1 MTKYKID
8 FSKGLVPAILQDNQ
22 TKQVLMLGYMNQEAF
37 DKTIEDGVV
46 CFYSRSKQRL
56 WTKGETSGHTQRV
69 KDIHVDCDNDT
80 ILIDVI
86 PNGPTCH
93 TGSQSC
99 FNTEVPFSVQTLA
112 QTVQDSA
119 QSNNEKSYTKYL
131 LTEGIEKITK
141 KYGEEAFEVVI
152 EAIKGDKKAFVSEV
166 ADELY
171 HLFVL
176 MHALGVDFSEIE
188 AELAH
193 RHHKRNNF
201 KGERQNIEQW

>member
-119 QSNNEKSYTKYL
+119 QSNNEKSYIKYL

-141 KYGEEAFEVVI
+141 NTV
-152 EAIKGDKKAFVSEV
+152 KKLLKS
-166 ADELY
+166 
-171 HLFVL
+171 
-176 MHALGVDFSEIE
+176 
-188 AELAH
+188 
-193 RHHKRNNF
+193 
-201 KGERQNIEQW
+201 